1 MILFLFFTIPEGKE
15 GRIVLQNILISGLS
29 SQILTSYPTYLV
41 LWQLHIHN
49 SWTCLIS
56 NAFPC
61 TDLCFCA
68 LKVEIL
74 TWLWISALIWPT
86 VQVFFLISTATDLYL
101 VFFSDM
107 AIELFI
113 RNIQTER
120 LYINAY
126 ISEAQIR
133 DV

>member
-1 MILFLFFTIPEGKE
+1 MPSLHMTRVGSLIFWILITCYFIIFSIFNDFIFFTIPEGKE

-41 LWQLHIHN
+41 FWQLHIHN

-68 LKVEIL
+68 LQVEIL
-74 TWLWISALIWPT
+74 TWLGISALIWPT

-101 VFFSDM
+101 VFF
-107 AIELFI
+107 
-113 RNIQTER
+113 QTW
-120 LYINAY
+120 L
-126 ISEAQIR
+126 
-133 DV
+133 